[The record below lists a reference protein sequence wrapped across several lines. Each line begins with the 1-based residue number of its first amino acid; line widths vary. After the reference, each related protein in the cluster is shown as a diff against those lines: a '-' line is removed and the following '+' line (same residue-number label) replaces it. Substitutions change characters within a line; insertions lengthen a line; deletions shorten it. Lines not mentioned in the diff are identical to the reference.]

1 MTKYD
6 IILPSKGDMVMDDY
20 EFKEEVMRK
29 ADKQVVEQVLMYF
42 KHFAIR
48 YNLPYKEL
56 SKLQDTFIYNYVELS
71 KYQKEEVSLIL
82 KQKKYKQQALL
93 NECIYEALS
102 SNPLINIEDVPLINK
117 VTNENNKITLET
129 RLGIVKLGKASEYFK
144 DTKSAY
150 IFNKKLACECFDRIL
165 EFVKENEE
173 YDAIVSY
180 IPNIFVGGHYHAY
193 AKCNDTIVDSAS
205 NTIYFDNTG
214 TLIERGDII
223 FTDKYSNIGG
233 KIGEEPPYLLKKALK

>member
-82 KQKKYKQQALL
+82 KQK
-93 NECIYEALS
+93 
-102 SNPLINIEDVPLINK
+102 NI
-117 VTNENNKITLET
+117 NNKL
-129 RLGIVKLGKASEYFK
+129 Y
-144 DTKSAY
+144 
-150 IFNKKLACECFDRIL
+150 
-165 EFVKENEE
+165 
-173 YDAIVSY
+173 
-180 IPNIFVGGHYHAY
+180 
-193 AKCNDTIVDSAS
+193 
-205 NTIYFDNTG
+205 
-214 TLIERGDII
+214 
-223 FTDKYSNIGG
+223 
-233 KIGEEPPYLLKKALK
+233 